1 MTRTLSPR
9 ATISTRPAPLL
20 ALSDCMVL
28 IGRNLRHVLRN
39 TDQVIQAIALPAIL
53 LLLFRYLFGGAID
66 TGDVVYVN
74 YLIAGLLVIS
84 VAFNSTS
91 TAVGVAGDLRNG
103 IVERFRSM
111 PMLGQAVLVGHM
123 VAGVLRNLLST
134 VILVGL
140 GLVVGFRPTAG
151 LGGWLAG
158 LGVLLVFMVGV
169 SVLAVLLGLVAGSVE
184 GAAGLSMIMVF
195 LPYASSALVPAES
208 MPAGLRFFVENQ
220 PVTPV
225 IDAVR
230 ALLLDMPVG
239 GSAVVALAWWVG
251 IGLLAG
257 TFAARRFRTRTTH

>member
-1 MTRTLSPR
+1 MTQPF
-9 ATISTRPAPLL
+9 APAAAPGPLL
-20 ALSDCMVL
+20 ALSDCGVL
-28 IGRNLRHVLRN
+28 IGRNLRHILRN
-39 TDQVIQAIALPAIL
+39 TDQVIQAVALPVVL
-53 LLLFRYLFGGAID
+53 LLLFRYLFGGAIN

-91 TAVGVAGDLRNG
+91 TAVGVAGDLGNG

-111 PMLGQAVLVGHM
+111 PMLGEAVLVGHV

-158 LGVLLVFMVGV
+158 LGLLLVFMIGI
-169 SVLAVLLGLVAGSVE
+169 SWLAVLLGLVAGSVE
-184 GAAGLSMIMVF
+184 GASGLAMIMVF

-225 IDAVR
+225 IDGVR
-230 ALLLDMPVG
+230 ALLLDAPVG
-239 GSAVVALAWWVG
+239 NSAWVGLTWWVAIAALSAV
-251 IGLLAG
+251 
-257 TFAARRFRTRTTH
+257 FAARKFRRRGSR

>member
-1 MTRTLSPR
+1 MTQTLAPRTG
-9 ATISTRPAPLL
+9 TRSAPVL
-20 ALSDCMVL
+20 ALNDCLVL

-39 TDQVIQAIALPAIL
+39 PDQVIQVLALPVIL
-53 LLLFRYLFGGAID
+53 LLLFRYLFGGAIN

-91 TAVGVAGDLRNG
+91 TAVGVAADLQNG

-111 PMLGQAVLVGHM
+111 PMLGQAVLIGHM

-151 LGGWLAG
+151 IGGWLGALG
-158 LGVLLVFMVGV
+158 LLLLFMVGI
-169 SVLAVLLGLVAGSVE
+169 SWLAVLLGIVAGSVE
-184 GAAGLSMIMVF
+184 GASGLSMIMVF
-195 LPYASSALVPAES
+195 LPYASSALVPADS

-230 ALLLDMPVG
+230 ALLLDLPVG
-239 GSAVVALAWWVG
+239 DSAWIALAWW
-251 IGLLAG
+251 LAF
-257 TFAARRFRTRTTH
+257 TALAATLAARTFRRRSSR